1 MIGYRTTFPRVE
13 VIKLEQENNGVN
25 SAAIVKGIRERAQPL
40 PFGNQWNI
48 KKIITTFF
56 YNFDIIYNHH
66 WQSHSR

>member
-40 PFGNQWNI
+40 PFGNHTITNATL
-48 KKIITTFF
+48 KK
-56 YNFDIIYNHH
+56 NNHNPLL
-66 WQSHSR
+66 